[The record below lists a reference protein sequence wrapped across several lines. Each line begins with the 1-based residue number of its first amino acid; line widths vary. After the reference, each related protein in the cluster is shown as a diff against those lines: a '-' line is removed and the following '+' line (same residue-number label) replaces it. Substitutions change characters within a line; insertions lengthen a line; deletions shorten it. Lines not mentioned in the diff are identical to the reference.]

1 MARTIGKLT
10 ALKVARQTAPGMFSD
25 GGGLYLRVSREG
37 AKSWSFRYML
47 NGKAREMG
55 LGALHAVSLAD
66 ARKRAAEARG
76 LLVDGKDPIDSR
88 DAAKASQRIQASRI
102 KSFKQCAENYI
113 EAHKFGWRNKKHIA
127 QWTSSLEEYAFTILG
142 DTPVHD
148 VDDAMI
154 MKIFEQVRPTFP
166 AGKNFWTAR
175 PETASRLRGRI
186 EKILDWA
193 TVRKLRSG
201 DNPARWRGHL
211 ESQFPA
217 RSKVSKVKHRPALPY
232 AEVGQFVKTL
242 KDEDGIASLAL
253 QFTILTASRTAE
265 TIGARWTEFDLKKGV
280 WVVPADR
287 IKAGREHKVPLSQ
300 GALQALEQARV
311 HQDKIGKTSEWVF
324 PSYKPTRPLSNMAM
338 LALLKRMGRT
348 DITVHGF
355 RSSFRDWAAEQ
366 TNFPRE
372 IAEAALAH
380 ISGDK
385 VEASY
390 LRTDHFSKRK
400 QMMEAWGRYCVTIA
414 LEKEETN
421 VRSIRGG

>member
-102 KSFKQCAENYI
+102 MSFKQCAENYI
-113 EAHKFGWRNKKHIA
+113 DAHKFGWRNKKHIA
-127 QWTSSLEEYAFTILG
+127 QWTSSLEEYAYPVIG

-166 AGKNFWTAR
+166 DGKNFWSAR

-193 TVRKLRSG
+193 AVRKLRTG

-265 TIGARWTEFDLKKGV
+265 TIGAQWTEFDLKKGV

-300 GALQALEQARV
+300 GALQVLEQARA
-311 HQDKIGKTSEWVF
+311 HQDKGGKASEWVF
-324 PSYKPTRPLSNMAM
+324 PSYKHTRPLSNMAM
-338 LALLKRMGRT
+338 LALLKRLGRT

-390 LRTDHFSKRK
+390 LRTDHFS
-400 QMMEAWGRYCVTIA
+400 
-414 LEKEETN
+414 
-421 VRSIRGG
+421 

>member
-10 ALKVARQTAPGMFSD
+10 ALKVTRQTAPGMFSD
-25 GGGLYLRVSREG
+25 GGGLYLRVSRAG
-37 AKSWSFRYML
+37 SKSWSFRYML

-55 LGALHAVSLAD
+55 LGALNAVTLAD

-76 LLVDGKDPIDSR
+76 LLVDGKDPIESR
-88 DAAKASQRIQASRI
+88 DAVKAAQRIQASRI
-102 KSFKQCAENYI
+102 KSFKQCAESYI
-113 EAHKFGWRNKKHIA
+113 EAHQFGWRNKKHIA
-127 QWTSSLEEYAFTILG
+127 QWKSSLTEYAYPVLG
-142 DTPVHD
+142 DTPVQD

-154 MKIFEQVRPTFP
+154 MKIFEQVRPAFP
-166 AGKNFWTAR
+166 EGKNFWSAR

-201 DNPARWRGHL
+201 GNPARWRGHL

-217 RSKVSKVKHRPALPY
+217 RSKMSKVKHRPALPY
-232 AEVGQFVKTL
+232 SEMGQFTKSL
-242 KDEDGIASLAL
+242 KEEDGTASLAL
-253 QFTILTASRTAE
+253 LFTILTASRTAE
-265 TIGARWTEFDLKKGV
+265 TIGAQWTEIDIKKGV
-280 WVVPADR
+280 WVVPAER
-287 IKAGREHKVPLSQ
+287 IKAGREHKVPLSL
-300 GALQALEQARV
+300 GAVEVLVQAK
-311 HQDKIGKTSEWVF
+311 KIQEKSGEGSKWVF
-324 PSYKPTRPLSNMAM
+324 PSYKHTRPLSNMAM
-338 LALLKRMGRT
+338 LALLKRMGRA

-385 VEASY
+385 VESAY

-400 QMMEAWGRYCVTIA
+400 QMMEAWSKYCSTA
-414 LEKEETN
+414 LQQESN
-421 VRSIRGG
+421 VRSIRGR